1 MLIFGKLMRFGKEII
16 NCRNKVARPLPLVHA
31 EGSVSL
37 AIINTQATM
46 TGQENVFSVGRTVNT
61 QLACKCDV
69 IAGICFTMPL

>member
-16 NCRNKVARPLPLVHA
+16 NCRNKVARPLPPVRA
-31 EGSVSL
+31 GGTVSL

-46 TGQENVFSVGRTVNT
+46 TGQENAPGVGRTVNT
-61 QLACKCDV
+61 QQACKCDV

>member
-16 NCRNKVARPLPLVHA
+16 NCRNKVARSFPLVRA
-31 EGSVSL
+31 KETVSL

-46 TGQENVFSVGRTVNT
+46 TEQENAFSVGRTVNM

-69 IAGICFTMPL
+69 IAGICFTVPL